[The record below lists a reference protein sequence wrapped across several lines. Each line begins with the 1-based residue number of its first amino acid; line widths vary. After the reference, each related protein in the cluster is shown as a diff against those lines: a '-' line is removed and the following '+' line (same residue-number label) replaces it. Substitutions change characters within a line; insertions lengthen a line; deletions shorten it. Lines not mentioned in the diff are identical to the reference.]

1 MWTVSTPTPGHYTQR
16 PCAHLS
22 ASQAPCGGPGWPERL
37 HSQRPVA
44 TRWASEAPGWPGAGC
59 AVGCRAEACAPS
71 AAVAPARC
79 PSTGSPEAR
88 GARLWEMARVSS
100 TPATAEGWRLTGRR
114 PTLNVPSC
122 GSRPRQG
129 ASLRT
134 RTGAPARPAR
144 GSPSCSLDSAPA
156 RSQTALPGSRRR
168 RGSSGWGL
176 PRRELSS
183 LILEAPGGQAAP
195 HPGPQPLPPSP
206 PGLRL

>member
-59 AVGCRAEACAPS
+59 AVGCRAGACAPS

-134 RTGAPARPAR
+134 RTGAPARRPEGPRPAAWTV
-144 GSPSCSLDSAPA
+144 PLLA
-156 RSQTALPGSRRR
+156 
-168 RGSSGWGL
+168 
-176 PRRELSS
+176 PRRLSQAAGVGADPQGGACRGVSS
-183 LILEAPGGQAAP
+183 LL
-195 HPGPQPLPPSP
+195 
-206 PGLRL
+206 

>member
-59 AVGCRAEACAPS
+59 AVGCRAGGRAPS

-88 GARLWEMARVSS
+88 RARLWEMARVSS

-129 ASLRT
+129 APPEDEDWGSREAGQRVPVLQL
-134 RTGAPARPAR
+134 GQCPCPLPD
-144 GSPSCSLDSAPA
+144 GSPRQPA
-156 RSQTALPGSRRR
+156 
-168 RGSSGWGL
+168 
-176 PRRELSS
+176 
-183 LILEAPGGQAAP
+183 
-195 HPGPQPLPPSP
+195 
-206 PGLRL
+206 